1 MIKFIKE
8 NIYLLIILI
17 IIAVVNIALL
27 QFPLTN
33 VFGYEF
39 AVINALLL
47 SFLSAIYSV
56 KYFKKYLREK
66 EKPEPFILFKTY
78 LVFLIIPF
86 LISVGNSFVTG
97 FCSFYD
103 GILFYLVLTLPS
115 VIVGGALAVIAMNTF
130 NRFHTLF
137 VCLIYFSILS
147 ITILE
152 LYLNP
157 QVFFFNP
164 VYGYFPGTIYDE
176 GLSVS
181 TKLFLYRSIN
191 IIFFGFIF
199 LVLGR
204 RIKEK
209 KRNNKKIIIVVLIL
223 SGIFYYF
230 YPHIGYSTTY
240 GRLSI
245 ELPVTL
251 ETENFII
258 HTDKVIPHEE
268 LKLIALNQEFYLQQL
283 ELYFEVDQR
292 EKIHSFIFR
301 NNIQKKDLFGSGNA
315 DVAKPWLNNIYI
327 SIENWE
333 HTLKHELAH
342 CVSAEFGSG
351 IFRVAAGFNPG
362 LIEGIAEAADNS
374 YDDNEI
380 HFLAALAYNNNYK
393 VNISSLLTGLNFFSN
408 ASSLGY
414 IYSGSFIRYLVENYG
429 IAKIKEYYATNY
441 FESTYEVQ
449 LEEILMGY
457 YTFLEGFE
465 LPGTE
470 DRAHYYFGRKAIF
483 SKVCP
488 RYISDRLKDG
498 WKMYNR
504 NNIDGARSM
513 FTEILDKSD
522 NYSALFGLT
531 LCFERIDSINSAIEL
546 IYSRIS
552 LFEKTSYKYNLMLKL
567 ADLKAKNENLIE
579 AKILYSDL
587 GDKNPNRRLKYIAD
601 LRMKLSEEPER
612 LNKYLTG
619 SDYDKYFILKELN
632 KEEYYYF
639 SFPVLISLSGSL
651 QEDYNIFLKQ
661 FEKRLIVKD
670 YHSSYGMFL
679 LSKYMMKNFD
689 FLLARKMAGLSM
701 RYREDANYLNILKE
715 NYKKTEWLYANS
727 DSLLADMKIV
737 ECNK

>member
-1 MIKFIKE
+1 MKFIKE
-8 NIYLLIILI
+8 NIYLLVILI
-17 IIAVVNIALL
+17 IIAVINIALL

-39 AVINALLL
+39 AVINAVLL

-56 KYFKKYLREK
+56 TYFKKYLGEK
-66 EKPEPFILFKTY
+66 EKPEQFILFKTY
-78 LVFLIIPF
+78 SVFLIIPF
-86 LISVGNSFVTG
+86 LISVGNSLVTS

-115 VIVGGALAVIAMNTF
+115 VIIGGALALIAINTI
-130 NRFHTLF
+130 NRFQTLI

-147 ITILE
+147 ITFFE

-157 QVFFFNP
+157 QVYFFNP
-164 VYGYFPGTIYDE
+164 IFGYFPGTIYDE

-191 IIFFGFIF
+191 IIFFGIVF

-209 KRNNKKIIIVVLIL
+209 KKDNKKTIIVVLLL

-230 YPHIGYSTTY
+230 SPHIGYSTSY

-258 HTDKVIPHEE
+258 HTDKAIPHEE
-268 LKLIALNQEFYLQQL
+268 LKLIALNQEYYLQQL
-283 ELYFEVDQR
+283 ELYFEVDQK
-292 EKIHSFIFR
+292 EKIRSFIFR
-301 NNIQKKDLFGSGNA
+301 NSIQKKDLFGSGNA

-351 IFRVAAGFNPG
+351 IFKVAAGFNPA

-393 VNISSLLTGLNFFSN
+393 VNISSLLKGLNFFSN

-414 IYSGSFIRYLVENYG
+414 IYSGSFIRYLAENYG
-429 IAKIKEYYATNY
+429 ISKIKKYYATNDL
-441 FESTYEVQ
+441 ESTYEVQ
-449 LEEILMGY
+449 LEEVLMGY
-457 YTFLEGFE
+457 YSFLEGFE
-465 LPGTE
+465 LMDSE
-470 DRAHYYFGRKAIF
+470 DKAHYYFGRKAIF

-488 RYISDRLKDG
+488 RYISDRLNNG
-498 WKMYNR
+498 WKMFNS
-504 NNIDGARSM
+504 NNIDGARST
-513 FTEILDKSD
+513 FTEMLDKSD
-522 NYSALFGLT
+522 SYSALLGLAFC
-531 LCFERIDSINSAIEL
+531 LEKIDSLDSAIE
-546 IYSRIS
+546 IIS
-552 LFEKTSYKYNLMLKL
+552 GKISMFEKTSYKYNLMLKL
-567 ADLKAKNENLIE
+567 ADMKAKNENLEE
-579 AKILYSDL
+579 AKILYLDL
-587 GDKNPNRRLKYIAD
+587 VDKNPNRRLKYIAD

-632 KEEYYYF
+632 KQEYYYF
-639 SFPVLISLSGSL
+639 SFPVLIRLSESL

-661 FEKRLIVKD
+661 FEKRLIVND
-670 YHSSYGMFL
+670 YHSSYGIFL
-679 LSKYMMKNFD
+679 LSKYMMKSFD

-701 RYREDANYLNILKE
+701 RYREDANYLNILVE
-715 NYKKTEWLYANS
+715 NYEKTEWLYANS

-737 ECNK
+737 ECKE

>member
-1 MIKFIKE
+1 MMKFIKE
-8 NIYLLIILI
+8 NFYLLVILI
-17 IIAVVNIALL
+17 IIAVMNLALL

-39 AVINALLL
+39 AAINAVLL

-56 KYFKKYLREK
+56 TYFKKYLGEN

-115 VIVGGALAVIAMNTF
+115 VIIGGALAVITINTF

-137 VCLIYFSILS
+137 LCLIYFSILS
-147 ITILE
+147 ITFFE
-152 LYLNP
+152 FYLNP

-181 TKLFLYRSIN
+181 SKLFLYRCIN
-191 IIFFGFIF
+191 IIFFGIIF
-199 LVLGR
+199 LVLGK

-209 KRNNKKIIIVVLIL
+209 KRANKKIIFVILVL

-230 YPHIGYSTTY
+230 SPHMGFSTTY
-240 GRLSI
+240 RRLSN

-258 HTDKVIPHEE
+258 HTDKTIQHEV

-283 ELYFEVDQR
+283 ELYFEVEQK

-315 DVAKPWLNNIYI
+315 DVAKTWLNNIYI

-342 CVSAEFGSG
+342 CVSANFGAG
-351 IFRVAAGFNPG
+351 IFRVAAGFNPA

-393 VNISSLLTGLNFFSN
+393 INISSILTGLNFFSS

-414 IYSGSFIRYLVENYG
+414 IYSGSFIRYLIENYG
-429 IAKIKEYYATNY
+429 ISRIKEYYATND
-441 FESTYEVQ
+441 FEGTYEVQ
-449 LEEILMGY
+449 LEEILMDY
-457 YTFLEGFE
+457 YAFLEGFE
-465 LPGTE
+465 VPGTE
-470 DRAHYYFGRKAIF
+470 DKAHYYFGRKAIF
-483 SKVCP
+483 YKVCP
-488 RYISDRLKDG
+488 RYISDRLDEG

-504 NNIDGARSM
+504 NNNDGARSM

-522 NYSALFGLT
+522 NYSALLGMA
-531 LCFERIDSINSAIEL
+531 LCLEKIDSLDSAIEL
-546 IYSRIS
+546 ISEKIS
-552 LFEKTSYKYNLMLKL
+552 MFEKTSYKYNLVLKL
-567 ADLKAKNENLIE
+567 ADLKVKNENLDE

-587 GDKNPNRRLKYIAD
+587 SEKNPNRRIRYIAD
-601 LRMKLSEEPER
+601 LRMKLSEEPKR
-612 LNKYLTG
+612 LIKYLTG

-632 KEEYYYF
+632 KEKYYYF
-639 SFPVLISLSGSL
+639 SFPVLISLSGIL
-651 QEDYNIFLKQ
+651 QENYNLFLNQ
-661 FEKRLIVKD
+661 FEKRLIVND
-670 YHSSYGMFL
+670 YHSSYGTFV
-679 LSKYMMKNFD
+679 LSKYMMKNFN

-701 RYREDANYLNILKE
+701 RYRKDAGYLNILEE
-715 NYKKTEWLYANS
+715 NYNKTEWFYANS
-727 DSLLADMKIV
+727 DSLLADMKVV
-737 ECNK
+737 EYKK

>member
-1 MIKFIKE
+1 MMKFIKE
-8 NIYLLIILI
+8 NFYLLVILI
-17 IIAVVNIALL
+17 IIAVMNLALL

-39 AVINALLL
+39 AAINAVLL

-56 KYFKKYLREK
+56 TYFKKYLGEN

-115 VIVGGALAVIAMNTF
+115 VIIGGALAVITINTF

-137 VCLIYFSILS
+137 LCLIYFSILS
-147 ITILE
+147 ITFFE
-152 LYLNP
+152 FYLNP

-181 TKLFLYRSIN
+181 SKLFLYRCIN
-191 IIFFGFIF
+191 IIFFGIIF
-199 LVLGR
+199 LVLGK

-209 KRNNKKIIIVVLIL
+209 KRANKKIIFVILVL

-230 YPHIGYSTTY
+230 SPHMGFSTTY
-240 GRLSI
+240 RRLSN

-258 HTDKVIPHEE
+258 HTDKTIQHEV

-283 ELYFEVDQR
+283 ELYFEVEQK

-315 DVAKPWLNNIYI
+315 DVAKTWLNNIYI

-342 CVSAEFGSG
+342 CVSANFGAG
-351 IFRVAAGFNPG
+351 IFRVAAGFNPA

-393 VNISSLLTGLNFFSN
+393 INISSILTGLNFFSS

-414 IYSGSFIRYLVENYG
+414 IYSGSFIRYLIENYG
-429 IAKIKEYYATNY
+429 ISRIKEYYATND
-441 FESTYEVQ
+441 FEGTYEVQ
-449 LEEILMGY
+449 LEEILMDY
-457 YTFLEGFE
+457 YAFLEGFE
-465 LPGTE
+465 VPGTE
-470 DRAHYYFGRKAIF
+470 DKAHYYFGRKAIF
-483 SKVCP
+483 YKVCP
-488 RYISDRLKDG
+488 RYISDRLDEG

-504 NNIDGARSM
+504 NNNDGARSM

-522 NYSALFGLT
+522 NYSALLGMA
-531 LCFERIDSINSAIEL
+531 LCFEKIDSLDSAIEL
-546 IYSRIS
+546 ISEKIS
-552 LFEKTSYKYNLMLKL
+552 MFEKTSYKYNLVLKL
-567 ADLKAKNENLIE
+567 ADLKVKNENLDE

-587 GDKNPNRRLKYIAD
+587 SEKNPNRRIRYIAD
-601 LRMKLSEEPER
+601 LRMKLSEEPKR
-612 LNKYLTG
+612 LIKYLTG

-632 KEEYYYF
+632 KEKYYYF
-639 SFPVLISLSGSL
+639 SFPVLISLSGIL
-651 QEDYNIFLKQ
+651 QENYNLFLNQ
-661 FEKRLIVKD
+661 FEKRLIVND
-670 YHSSYGMFL
+670 YHSSYGTFV
-679 LSKYMMKNFD
+679 LSKYMMKNFN

-701 RYREDANYLNILKE
+701 RYRKDAGYLNILEE
-715 NYKKTEWLYANS
+715 NYNKTEWFYANS
-727 DSLLADMKIV
+727 DSLLADMKVV
-737 ECNK
+737 EYKK